1 MLADE
6 GIARLILELLPPNG
20 RVLDVGCG
28 GGHMLRALAK
38 RGVEGVGIDPRPYGS
53 SPCRRLRAEE
63 ITELYERF
71 ELVYAIHALHEFDA
85 PGRFPSQ
92 ARKVLRAK
100 GILLIVD
107 WVRGAKTRV
116 RERYLAV
123 DTVAGWVVDA
133 GFDMLRQEIRG
144 QKMILVG
151 RLPAPRG
158 ASGPRAPR
166 RERKV
171 ATGDSPNHGTDQS
184 ECSGWVFRG
193 RIADQGGSPKHPA
206 FK

>member
-1 MLADE
+1 
-6 GIARLILELLPPNG
+6 
-20 RVLDVGCG
+20 
-28 GGHMLRALAK
+28 MLRALAE

-53 SPCRRLRAEE
+53 LPCRRMRAEE
-63 ITELYERF
+63 ITELCEQF
-71 ELVYAIHALHEFDA
+71 ELVYSLHALHEFDA

-107 WVRGAKTRV
+107 WVRGAKTGV

-123 DTVAGWVVDA
+123 DTVAGWVVNA
-133 GFDMLRQEIRG
+133 GFDILRQEIRG

-151 RLPAPRG
+151 RLPALLGP
-158 ASGPRAPR
+158 SDPRAPR

-171 ATGDSPNHGTDQS
+171 GTGDHPSPGTDLS
-184 ECSGWVFRG
+184 ESPAPVFRA
-193 RIADQGGSPKHPA
+193 RTADQGGSPKHPA